1 MFLPVFLRV
10 DTFTFFL
17 PLLGHHNA
25 FSLVFVK
32 EYLLD
37 VFLFVLEDHLPCLE
51 VPVEKLAGLG
61 GHHMA
66 PLLVNYCVSNDG
78 AKSRV
83 GKPELQLA
91 SHEIPDTWQRQ
102 KVELF
107 YDIYIVRESLIPMQ
121 LLVTTTAICALVE
134 ILNESIVSS
143 CLSMCFSFSK
153 M

>member
-1 MFLPVFLRV
+1 M
-10 DTFTFFL
+10 DSFTFFL

-37 VFLFVLEDHLPCLE
+37 VFLFVLEDYLPRLE
-51 VPVEKLAGLG
+51 VPVEELAGLG
-61 GHHMA
+61 GHHVT
-66 PLLVNYCVSNDG
+66 PLLVNYCVSNNG

-91 SHEIPDTWQRQ
+91 SHEIPDTWRRQ

-107 YDIYIVRESLIPMQ
+107 FWDLYSKGE
-121 LLVTTTAICALVE
+121 LLTYATSGNDNSNL
-134 ILNESIVSS
+134 
-143 CLSMCFSFSK
+143 CLG
-153 M
+153 